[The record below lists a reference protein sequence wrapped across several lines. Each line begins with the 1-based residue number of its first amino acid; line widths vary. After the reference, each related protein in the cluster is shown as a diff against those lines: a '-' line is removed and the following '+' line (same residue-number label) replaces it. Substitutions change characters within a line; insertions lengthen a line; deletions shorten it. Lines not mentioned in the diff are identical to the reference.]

1 MKYIFTILLTI
12 LIILSFEKIKLSWEL
27 NKLYFNNQNL
37 KIEYEILKEENLKL
51 LTQFHLENLPSGI
64 EKQAKENLGMIKKEA
79 KEILDVEKV
88 IASIIL
94 VDDLRIQKN

>member
-51 LTQFHLENLPSGI
+51 LTNRL
-64 EKQAKENLGMIKKEA
+64 
-79 KEILDVEKV
+79 
-88 IASIIL
+88 
-94 VDDLRIQKN
+94 

>member
-1 MKYIFTILLTI
+1 MKYISTILLAI

-79 KEILDVEKV
+79 KEIYIDVSNEEE
-88 IASIIL
+88 
-94 VDDLRIQKN
+94 

>member
-1 MKYIFTILLTI
+1 MGSEMCIRDR
-12 LIILSFEKIKLSWEL
+12 SWEL

-79 KEILDVEKV
+79 KEIYIDISNEEE
-88 IASIIL
+88 
-94 VDDLRIQKN
+94 

>member
-37 KIEYEILKEENLKL
+37 KL

-79 KEILDVEKV
+79 KEIYIDISNEEE
-88 IASIIL
+88 
-94 VDDLRIQKN
+94 